1 VNDFYFFLLDMTGDA
16 RGGGTMSVVEKRVNV
31 NMIKKR
37 TMSVVEKQ
45 SMSI

>member
-1 VNDFYFFLLDMTGDA
+1 MTGDA

-37 TMSVVEKQ
+37 TMSVVEKRVNVN
-45 SMSI
+45 MIEFFFPL